1 MIFKRDKGI
10 GGAPVSEEYAMGMQA
25 MERWYSKQMQWTA
38 AYIYLLEKRIQEL
51 EAREEQGSNRND
63 QENGTSSS
71 LPHDL

>member
-10 GGAPVSEEYAMGMQA
+10 GGEPVSDEYAMGMQA
-25 MERWYSKQMQWTA
+25 MERWYSKQMQWTS

-63 QENGTSSS
+63 QEDGASPSFS
-71 LPHDL
+71 DDL